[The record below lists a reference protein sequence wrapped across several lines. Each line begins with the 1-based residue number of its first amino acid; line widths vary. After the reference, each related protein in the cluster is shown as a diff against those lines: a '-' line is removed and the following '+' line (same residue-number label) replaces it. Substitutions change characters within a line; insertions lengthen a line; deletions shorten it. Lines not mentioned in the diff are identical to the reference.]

1 MNLIDENEEKE
12 QAESKKRAL
21 KIILITI
28 AVLILLAIIL
38 IVFSVVKKNNTL
50 KLQIDG
56 KNTNITQGLVLMNDS
71 KNVTIEN
78 GQIYLSVRKLASAL
92 GGDIEYYN
100 DEYKNKG
107 EDTTKCYIKIGN
119 EYTSFIS
126 NSSQIYKAI
135 ILNGNEVEGTN
146 NTISQNQIATSNTK
160 NNNSEKVTEYEYF
173 NVENGVK
180 YINGEIYASQEAIK
194 LGFNVI
200 MNYNEKNKT
209 ITLYTLDALEAI
221 AAKNVNLAVI
231 GDECEYYNKKLLKYG
246 LVLIKNNEGDYGI
259 TNYNNYQEGN
269 NIISCIYSNIRFCE
283 SSSTVIVTRS
293 DNKKQGIFKIDL
305 VNKKAD
311 EKIKAQYQLI
321 KQLNENM
328 DLYIVKENE
337 RYGII
342 KITGDEITT
351 ILKTEYQQ
359 IGIDGDIYQN
369 MDSKYIINKKYI
381 PVKIDDKWGI
391 VTIEGKTL
399 ITPQYVGIGCNLGKM
414 GSGDPVI
421 VLPNLIGNTDA
432 IVFMTT
438 VQGNTSLYS
447 IINVQTGTRIGG
459 REATEIYSKYE
470 NGQRKYYMKISD
482 SSGNI
487 VGSINIY
494 SVYGVKS
501 KEVTNSNDANN
512 IINNITRDGNVNDV
526 TNNNTIENLANAS
539 NQ

>member
-56 KNTNITQGLVLMNDS
+56 KNTNITQGLVLMSDS

-135 ILNGNEVEGTN
+135 ILNENEVEGTN

-246 LVLIKNNEGDYGI
+246 LVLIKNNDGDYGI

-369 MDSKYIINKKYI
+369 MDSKYIINEKYI

-501 KEVTNSNDANN
+501 KEVTNSNDTNN

>member
-56 KNTNITQGLVLMNDS
+56 KNTNITQGLVLMSDS

-135 ILNGNEVEGTN
+135 ILNENEVEGTN

-246 LVLIKNNEGDYGI
+246 LVLIKNNDGDYGI

>member
-135 ILNGNEVEGTN
+135 ILNENEVEGTN

-246 LVLIKNNEGDYGI
+246 LVLIKNNDGDYGI

-342 KITGDEITT
+342 KITGDEITI

-369 MDSKYIINKKYI
+369 MDSKYIINEKYI

-414 GSGDPVI
+414 ESGDPVI

>member
-135 ILNGNEVEGTN
+135 ILNENEVEETN

-246 LVLIKNNEGDYGI
+246 LVLIKNNDGDYGI

-342 KITGDEITT
+342 KITGDEITI

-369 MDSKYIINKKYI
+369 MDSKYIINEKYI

>member
-135 ILNGNEVEGTN
+135 ILNENEVEETN

-246 LVLIKNNEGDYGI
+246 LVLIKNNDGDYGI

-342 KITGDEITT
+342 KITGDEITI

-369 MDSKYIINKKYI
+369 MDSKYIINEKYI

-414 GSGDPVI
+414 ESGDPVI